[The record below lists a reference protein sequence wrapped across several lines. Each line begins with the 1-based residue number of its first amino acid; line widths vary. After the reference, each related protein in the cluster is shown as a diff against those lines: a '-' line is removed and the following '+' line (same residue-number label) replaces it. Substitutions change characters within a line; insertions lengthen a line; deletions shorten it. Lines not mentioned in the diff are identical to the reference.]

1 MSTFKNLTAF
11 LQKEI
16 INALLVDGIPYDEIH
31 KKYGVKPEELVNA
44 LKERG
49 IKPYHE
55 MYAEEHQNQ
64 DELHKKTIW
73 GWVRGSLIISAVCF
87 LAVVLIQSFL
97 GGFESQIITD
107 SIAYITQ
114 PLAKVMNLGIAI
126 SFIVLALYL
135 FFPILATFINEKVNT
150 VSLKDTFLAASPDSK
165 LKFLVGVLIAL
176 CILVGQVFNA
186 KAQSPR
192 ECILKTAYNEIGVVE
207 KGGNNKGKRI
217 DEYRSV
223 ALGKTVRN
231 YADPWCGY
239 FASFVYKS
247 CQIAYKAAFSPRA
260 RDWFV
265 DRKLYV
271 YQKNFKGSIIKRK
284 PQAGD
289 VVGYKFAAGN
299 IGHIEILVEWNEEA
313 GYFLAIG
320 GNTSN
325 KNSVYRDADLND
337 GVRLKKRD
345 ITMAYVVA
353 NHIDNL

>member
-1 MSTFKNLTAF
+1 MKNFKQLKIHE
-11 LQKEI
+11 QKEI
-16 INALLVDGIPYDEIH
+16 INSLLSDGLTYEEIAEKYEVEPSKVAELIDQKAVIPYNVL
-31 KKYGVKPEELVNA
+31 YP
-44 LKERG
+44 
-49 IKPYHE
+49 
-55 MYAEEHQNQ
+55 AEHTNQ
-64 DELHKKTIW
+64 DTLHKKTIW
-73 GWVRGSLIISAVCF
+73 GWVRGSLIISGICF

-97 GGFESQIITD
+97 GGFESQIISD
-107 SIAYITQ
+107 SIAYVTQ

-150 VSLKDTFLAASPDSK
+150 VSLKDTFLSATPDSK

-207 KGGNNKGKRI
+207 KGGNNRGKRI
-217 DEYRSV
+217 DEYRSI
-223 ALGKTVRN
+223 ALGRTVKN

-247 CQIAYKAAFSPRA
+247 CQIAYKAAYSPRA
-260 RDWFV
+260 RDWFA

-271 YQKNFKGSIIKRK
+271 YQKNFKGSVIKRK

-289 VVGYKFAAGN
+289 VIGYKFTAGN

-325 KNSVYRDADLND
+325 KNSVYRDADSKD
-337 GVRLKKRD
+337 GVRLKKRSLD
-345 ITMAYVVA
+345 LAYVVA
-353 NHIDNL
+353 NHIDL